1 MKNRLAG
8 GETLK
13 LETQEA
19 VALFK
24 PEQSRF
30 TGVVFSKWTDSRGV
44 LRPKEMFSLWI
55 DCEGWRRRSKDE
67 F

>member
-1 MKNRLAG
+1 M
-8 GETLK
+8 K

-19 VALFK
+19 VALFE

-44 LRPKEMFSLWI
+44 LGLNRNVFFM
-55 DCEGWRRRSKDE
+55 D
-67 F
+67 

>member
-1 MKNRLAG
+1 M
-8 GETLK
+8 K

-19 VALFK
+19 IALFE

-30 TGVVFSKWTDSRGV
+30 TGAVFSKWTDSRGV
-44 LRPKEMFSLWI
+44 LRPKRNVLWI
-55 DCEGWRRRSKDE
+55 DCEGWRRRGKDE

>member
-19 VALFK
+19 IALFE

-30 TGVVFSKWTDSRGV
+30 TGAVFSKWTDSRGV
-44 LRPKEMFSLWI
+44 LRPKRNVLWI
-55 DCEGWRRRSKDE
+55 DCEGWRRRGKDE

>member
-1 MKNRLAG
+1 M
-8 GETLK
+8 K

-44 LRPKEMFSLWI
+44 LRPNRNVFFM
-55 DCEGWRRRSKDE
+55 D
-67 F
+67 